1 MVPHRRLT
9 GQKFWGINMSPLEVV
24 SLGQKAVTITLL
36 LSAPLL
42 VTGMAVGLMVA
53 IFQATTQIQEMTLT
67 FVPKIVAVMLA
78 LLFFASWMLIKI
90 TDYTNELFVN
100 IPNII
105 R

>member
-1 MVPHRRLT
+1 MDPIEAVT
-9 GQKFWGINMSPLEVV
+9 
-24 SLGQKAVTITLL
+24 LGQNAVTISLL

-42 VTGMAVGLMVA
+42 LIGMAVGLLVA

-78 LLFFASWMLIKI
+78 MLFFSSWMLIKM
-90 TDYTNELFVN
+90 TDYTQELFLS
-100 IPNII
+100 IPDLI

>member
-1 MVPHRRLT
+1 M
-9 GQKFWGINMSPLEVV
+9 IPLEAVT
-24 SLGQKAVTITLL
+24 LGQNAITIALL

-42 VTGMAVGLMVA
+42 LIGMAVGLLVA

-78 LLFFASWMLIKI
+78 LLFFSSWMLIKI
-90 TDYTNELFVN
+90 TDYTNDLFLS
-100 IPNII
+100 IPDLI

>member
-1 MVPHRRLT
+1 MDPIEAVT
-9 GQKFWGINMSPLEVV
+9 
-24 SLGQKAVTITLL
+24 LGQNAVLISLL

-42 VTGMAVGLMVA
+42 LIGMAVGLAVA

-78 LLFFASWMLIKI
+78 LLFFSSWMLIKM
-90 TDYTNELFVN
+90 TDYTQDLILS
-100 IPNII
+100 IPDLI

>member
-1 MVPHRRLT
+1 M
-9 GQKFWGINMSPLEVV
+9 IPLEAVT
-24 SLGQKAVTITLL
+24 LGQNAITITML

-42 VTGMAVGLMVA
+42 LIGMAVGLLVA

-78 LLFFASWMLIKI
+78 LLFFSSWMLIKM
-90 TDYTNELFVN
+90 TDYTNDLFLS
-100 IPNII
+100 IPYLI

>member
-1 MVPHRRLT
+1 
-9 GQKFWGINMSPLEVV
+9 MSPLEAVT
-24 SLGQKAVTITLL
+24 LGQNAITITLL

-42 VTGMAVGLMVA
+42 LVGMIVGLAIA

-78 LLFFASWMLIKI
+78 LLFFASWMLIKM
-90 TDYTNELFVN
+90 TDYTQNLIQS
-100 IPNII
+100 IPDII